1 MSRAVINDPSIS
13 VYFQNFGKPD
23 DHGLLA
29 EIDGMIAGAVWTR
42 ILNGPVKGFGN
53 LDNETP
59 EFAISLLPEY
69 RGRGLGTMLMKAML
83 KTLALR
89 GYRRASLAVQ
99 KDNYAVSMYKKTG
112 FQIIET
118 TDQEYIMVIQLQQ
131 AANSNN

>member
-1 MSRAVINDPSIS
+1 
-13 VYFQNFGKPD
+13 
-23 DHGLLA
+23 
-29 EIDGMIAGAVWTR
+29 
-42 ILNGPVKGFGN
+42 
-53 LDNETP
+53 
-59 EFAISLLPEY
+59 LLPEY